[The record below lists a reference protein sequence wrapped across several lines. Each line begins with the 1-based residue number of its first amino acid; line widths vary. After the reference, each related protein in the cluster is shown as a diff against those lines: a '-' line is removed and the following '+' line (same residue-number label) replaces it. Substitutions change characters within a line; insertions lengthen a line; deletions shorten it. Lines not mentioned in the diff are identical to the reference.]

1 MKNQK
6 LLKVKVKILLSS
18 DLGNPHFL
26 YQILLLKNHLVLIAR
41 IEEVGSEMGEP
52 DCKLI
57 EPYELK
63 QENGQNFLTSWP
75 SFTTQKELM
84 IHSDS
89 ILTMVQPDK
98 DQLDKYQ
105 TLTAKPSITVK

>member
-1 MKNQK
+1 MET
-6 LLKVKVKILLSS
+6 KIIVLTNNLIVIS
-18 DLGNPHFL
+18 
-26 YQILLLKNHLVLIAR
+26 QID
-41 IEEVGSEMGEP
+41 EVPAAIPGEP
-52 DCKLI
+52 DCKLVN
-57 EPYELK
+57 PFKVVDNKL
-63 QENGQNFLTSWP
+63 QLWLD
-75 SFTTQKELM
+75 FTDQTELM